1 VKNGA
6 RWLLGD
12 YLLGRLD
19 YYVRFGESIGSWGGP
34 FNGQRYR
41 QELFTSLI
49 KALQPFAIVETGTY
63 RGTTTAYMAETTLS
77 IFTVESNRRFFG
89 FAEARLRNWN
99 NITLMFGDSRK
110 ALAEIFSGPLKEF
123 LDQTIF
129 FYLDAHWHEDL
140 PLLEEIKIILERNEV
155 AVIMID
161 DFEVPH
167 DAGYGFD
174 NYGPNKALNALYI
187 EPVVT
192 SYDLHVYYPSTPSV
206 NETGQRRGCVVLVK
220 DASHNQMLSSLPL
233 LKRMQ

>member
-1 VKNGA
+1 MKNGA

-19 YYVRFGESIGSWGGP
+19 YVRFGENIGSWGGP

-41 QELFTSLI
+41 QELFTNLI

-63 RGTTTAYMAETTLS
+63 RGTTAVYMAETKLS
-77 IFTVESNRRFFG
+77 IFTVESNRRFFA
-89 FAEARLRNWN
+89 FAEARLRHWH

-123 LDQTIF
+123 LDKPIF

-174 NYGPNKALNALYI
+174 DYGPDKALNALYI
-187 EPVVT
+187 DPVVT
-192 SYDLHVYYPSTPSV
+192 SRGLHVYYPSTPSV

-220 DASHNQMLSSLPL
+220 DPSHDQILSSLPL
-233 LKRMQ
+233 LKRTQ